1 LEAIRCYLSA
11 FIEGVRGDAV
21 KLYETEKNTI
31 SLVATKKRCE
41 LLKKMDGSSCSLEYK
56 KGGGGGGSFVFK
68 KDGLRYLVQNGSNMT
83 IGSDQI
89 DELCRICG
97 SLNEMKD
104 ILTRIYW
111 EHVLKGL
118 EVFHE
123 KIAVVIDYVTCLDV
137 AFTRAVISKK
147 YHYCRP
153 SLASSMKKSFF
164 RAKGMRHPLI
174 EQIQKEEL
182 YVTNDLSLGSSDKD
196 KVASPSVATASDL
209 DLEATASDFVATRE
223 SDKDKEKTNGVLL
236 YGTNAVG
243 KTSFIRAIGVCV
255 IMAQAGLFVP
265 CDSFEYKPYHAIF
278 TRILGNDNLFKGLS
292 SFSVEMSE
300 LRTILKQADEN
311 SLILGDELCSGT
323 ESISAKSIFVAGIQN
338 LIQKRSS
345 FIFATHLH
353 EIAEY
358 EEIQEA
364 HGLSLLHMS
373 VFYDREKDRL
383 IYDRKL
389 KPGVGS
395 NMYGLEVCKS
405 LHLPEDFLEQANK
418 IRMKYN
424 PESGSLLDIKPSHF
438 NARKLMSLCEK
449 CGKKRGEEMHH
460 IREQSEADQEGWIRD
475 EKEGLLFHKNHVANL
490 MSLCEACHRVE
501 HAERRTKTEKTKT
514 KSTEKTAKSEKTKT
528 TQKTKTN
535 KT

>member
-1 LEAIRCYLSA
+1 
-11 FIEGVRGDAV
+11 
-21 KLYETEKNTI
+21 
-31 SLVATKKRCE
+31 
-41 LLKKMDGSSCSLEYK
+41 
-56 KGGGGGGSFVFK
+56 
-68 KDGLRYLVQNGSNMT
+68 
-83 IGSDQI
+83 
-89 DELCRICG
+89 
-97 SLNEMKD
+97 
-104 ILTRIYW
+104 
-111 EHVLKGL
+111 
-118 EVFHE
+118 
-123 KIAVVIDYVTCLDV
+123 
-137 AFTRAVISKK
+137 
-147 YHYCRP
+147 
-153 SLASSMKKSFF
+153 
-164 RAKGMRHPLI
+164 
-174 EQIQKEEL
+174 
-182 YVTNDLSLGSSDKD
+182 
-196 KVASPSVATASDL
+196 
-209 DLEATASDFVATRE
+209 
-223 SDKDKEKTNGVLL
+223 
-236 YGTNAVG
+236 
-243 KTSFIRAIGVCV
+243 
-255 IMAQAGLFVP
+255 MAQAGLFVP

-460 IREQSEADQEGWIRD
+460 IREQTEADQEGWIRD

-490 MSLCEACHRVE
+490 MSLCEACHRAE
-501 HAERRTKTEKTKT
+501 HAERRSKSKT
-514 KSTEKTAKSEKTKT
+514 TEKSEKTTSKT
-528 TQKTKTN
+528 KSTQKTKTN